1 MIENRNAVRIV
12 ELPSCKMVSSGPLDS
27 FEMFIRFH
35 DWFSEYDKLHG
46 DRFYP
51 HNFMWTDTDGKMVW
65 NYAVPEIHTETDG
78 FAIIDFAGGLYAA
91 SISVDADGE
100 DHDKVLD
107 GIKEWVSASGCF
119 ELDETSSRRSL
130 GTITS
135 PENIKDVM
143 GYDQMDLLFPIKIKY

>member
-1 MIENRNAVRIV
+1 
-12 ELPSCKMVSSGPLDS
+12 MVSSGPLDD
-27 FEMFIRFH
+27 FETFARFH
-35 DWFSEYDKLHG
+35 GWFSEYDKLHG

-65 NYAVPEIHTETDG
+65 NYAVSEVPAEIDDFEV
-78 FAIIDFAGGLYAA
+78 IDFPGGLYAVA
-91 SISVDADGE
+91 VSVDADGE

-107 GIKEWVSASGCF
+107 DIKEWVSTSGCF
-119 ELDETSSRRSL
+119 ELDETETRRSL

-143 GYDQMDLLFPIKIKY
+143 GYDQMDLLIPIKTK